1 MNQIVGRCGR
11 LRLSWAGGAGGAAW
25 IAVALIVAGLCAGC
39 DDRPPP
45 CHPEGEG
52 HGTIAGP
59 TPTPTWGPGGPGDP
73 PDGADA
79 PDMYSTNAEGE
90 VCLCS
95 PYQIGCTPEPIESK
109 SCVRACNAG
118 RARFSLYC
126 QNPDLV
132 EDPLS
137 DTCEDLADQGLG
149 ACLKMRPTRGTCEDP
164 CEELMKRMEKFCR
177 EHSTKKG
184 ACWENSNQVRAA
196 CRAMG

>member
-1 MNQIVGRCGR
+1 VNQIVEKSGR
-11 LRLSWAGGAGGAAW
+11 LRLSWAGGAVGAAW
-25 IAVALIVAGLCAGC
+25 VAVAPIVAGLCAGC

-45 CHPEGEG
+45 CHPDGEG
-52 HGTIAGP
+52 NGTIAGP
-59 TPTPTWGPGGPGDP
+59 TPTPPWGPGGPGDP
-73 PDGADA
+73 PDRADA

-95 PYQIGCTPEPIESK
+95 PYQSGCTPEPIESK

-137 DTCEDLADQGLG
+137 NTCEDLADQGLS
-149 ACLKMRPTRGTCEDP
+149 ACLKTRPTRGTCEDP
-164 CEELMKRMEKFCR
+164 CEELTMRMEKFCR
-177 EHSTKKG
+177 EHATKKG

-196 CRAMG
+196 CRAQG